1 VRVLVTGGAGFIG
14 SSLVKRLVADGHEVT
29 VLDNES
35 RGRWDRLD
43 GVNCRVFHGDVRHL
57 DVVADAMLGQD
68 TVVHMACHQ
77 GTRQF
82 YEHPRQVL
90 DVAVRGMLN
99 VLEACE
105 WAGCRDL
112 LLVSS
117 SEVYQVPPSVP
128 TAETVPLSVPDVLNP
143 RYSYAGGKIISELMA
158 VAHEREGFLD
168 RVVIARPHNV
178 YGAAAG
184 YEHVI
189 PEMAVRAR
197 HLMGEYPDGPVPFPV
212 QGTGEETRAF
222 CHVDDCMDALMLLLE
237 SAYSGVWH
245 VGTPE
250 ETTIAR
256 LVALI
261 GSHYGRELKLIP
273 GALQKGSPAR
283 RCPDI
288 TKLRCLG
295 YKPKIPL
302 QHGLPGVLDW
312 YAEHP
317 Q

>member
-14 SSLVKRLVADGHEVT
+14 SALVKRLVAAGHDVV
-29 VLDNES
+29 VLDNSS
-35 RGRWDRLD
+35 RGSWNRLD
-43 GVNCRVFHGDVRHL
+43 GVSCVEVAGDVRDL
-57 DVVADAMLGQD
+57 EDVVTAMHRCDAI
-68 TVVHMACHQ
+68 VHMACYQ

-82 YEHPRQVL
+82 YEHPRRVL
-90 DVAVRGMLN
+90 DVAVQGMLN
-99 VLEACE
+99 VLDACE
-105 WAGCRDL
+105 VTRCRDL

-117 SEVYQVPPSVP
+117 SEVYQNPPAVP
-128 TAETVPLSVPDVLNP
+128 TPETVPLSVPDVLNP
-143 RYSYAGGKIISELMA
+143 RYSYAGGKIISELLA
-158 VAHEREGFLD
+158 VAHEREGVLD

-178 YGAAAG
+178 YGPAAG

-189 PEMAVRAR
+189 PELAVRAR

-222 CHVDDCMDALMLLLE
+222 CHIDDCTDALALLLE
-237 SAYSGVWH
+237 SADSGVWH

-256 LVALI
+256 LVQLT
-261 GSHYGRELKLIP
+261 GSHYGRELKLVP

-302 QHGLPGVLDW
+302 QHGLPAVLDW